1 VPGEEVV
8 FVVNPAS
15 ANGSTR
21 RRWPEIARQAAELGL
36 LGRSLLSERPGQI
49 ADLTRSACEDGATLV
64 VAVGGDG
71 TVNEAANGLMQ
82 VDPEMRAE
90 LATIPRGTGR
100 DFARSF
106 GIPRNVEGA
115 LQVAHAGTTRLVDV
129 GHASFRAWDGSP
141 AESYFTN
148 FAGAG
153 ISGAVA
159 ARANTSSK
167 ALGGRVSFFWATS
180 TVFMRWKNSEY
191 AVEIDDERR
200 SGKMLEVIAAIGSE
214 LAGGMRL
221 APDADPSDGLFDVV
235 LIGDATKVDFVR
247 TLPKIYRGTY
257 LPHPRAEV
265 VRGRRV
271 RVETAIPLPIAL
283 DGEQPGTTPA
293 TFEIVPGALRVR
305 VPAAV

>member
-1 VPGEEVV
+1 MTADDGGVV

-15 ANGSTR
+15 ANGSTG
-21 RRWPEIARQAAELGL
+21 RRWPEIARRAAELGL
-36 LGRSLLSERPGQI
+36 AGRSLLSEAPGEI
-49 ADLTRSACEDGATLV
+49 AELARSASEDGARLV

-71 TVNEAANGLMQ
+71 TVNEAANGLMR
-82 VDPEMRAE
+82 VEPKRRAE
-90 LATIPRGTGR
+90 LATIPRGTGK

-106 GIPRNVEGA
+106 GIPRDVEGA
-115 LQVAHAGTTRLVDV
+115 LRTALEGSTRTVDV
-129 GHASFRAWDGSP
+129 GHASFAAWDGS
-141 AESYFTN
+141 AEEAYFTN

-153 ISGAVA
+153 LSGAVA

-167 ALGGRVSFFWATS
+167 ALGGKVSFLWATTS
-180 TVFMRWKNSEY
+180 VFMRWRNSEY
-191 AVEIDDERR
+191 TVEIDGERR
-200 SGKMLEVIAAIGSE
+200 SGKMLEVIAAIGSQ

-221 APDADPSDGLFDVV
+221 TPEADPADGLFDVA
-235 LIGDATKVDFVR
+235 LIGDATKADFVR

-271 RVETAIPLPIAL
+271 RIETAIPLPIAL

-293 TFEIVPGALRVR
+293 VFEIVPEALRVR
-305 VPAAV
+305 VPG

>member
-1 VPGEEVV
+1 MGSEVV

-21 RRWPEIARQAAELGL
+21 RHWPEISRRAAALGL
-36 LGRSLLSERPGQI
+36 TGDTLFSERPGH
-49 ADLTRSACEDGATLV
+49 AVELTQRAAEEGARLI

-71 TVNEAANGLMQ
+71 TVHEAVNGLMRAE
-82 VDPEMRAE
+82 PETRPE
-90 LATIPRGTGR
+90 LATIPRGTGK

-106 GIPRNVEGA
+106 RIPRDAEEALAVARDGA
-115 LQVAHAGTTRLVDV
+115 TRTVDV
-129 GHASFRAWDGSP
+129 GRAGFTAWHGAASEA
-141 AESYFTN
+141 YFAN

-167 ALGGRVSFFWATS
+167 ALGGKASFFWAT
-180 TVFMRWKNSEY
+180 TAVFLRWENSEY
-191 AVEIDDERR
+191 EVTIDGEPRAGR
-200 SGKMLEVIAAIGSE
+200 MLEVIAAIGDQ

-221 APDADPSDGLFDVV
+221 TPDADPADGLFDVV

-265 VRGRRV
+265 IRGS
-271 RVETAIPLPIAL
+271 RVEIRTAVPLPIAL

-293 TFEIVPGALRVR
+293 VFEIVPGALRLR
-305 VPAAV
+305 VPS

>member
-1 VPGEEVV
+1 MNDAGVV

-21 RRWPEIARQAAELGL
+21 RRWPEIARRAADLGL
-36 LGRSLLSERPGQI
+36 IGETLFSERPGHA
-49 ADLTRSACEDGATLV
+49 ADLAERAAADGARLV

-71 TVNEAANGLMQ
+71 TVNETVNGLMRA
-82 VDPEMRAE
+82 DPEHRPE
-90 LATIPRGTGR
+90 LATIPRGTGK

-106 GIPRNVEGA
+106 RIPRKVDGA
-115 LQVAHAGTTRLVDV
+115 LAVARDGASRTVDV
-129 GHASFRAWDGSP
+129 GHAGFTAWDGS
-141 AESYFTN
+141 ATESYFTN

-167 ALGGRVSFFWATS
+167 ALGGKASFFWATS
-180 TVFMRWKNSEY
+180 AVFLRWKNSEY
-191 AVEIDDERR
+191 EVAIDGEQRA
-200 SGKMLEVIAAIGSE
+200 GLMLEVIAAIGDQ

-221 APDADPSDGLFDVV
+221 TPEADPADGLFDVV
-235 LIGDATKVDFVR
+235 LIGDASKADFVR

-265 VRGRRV
+265 VRGT
-271 RVETAIPLPIAL
+271 RVEITTAVPLPIAL

-293 TFEIVPGALRVR
+293 VFEIVPGALRVR
-305 VPAAV
+305 VPA

>member
-1 VPGEEVV
+1 MADDEVV

-36 LGRSLLSERPGQI
+36 SGRSLLSERPGQI
-49 ADLTRSACEDGATLV
+49 AELARSASEDGATLV

-71 TVNEAANGLMQ
+71 TVNEAANGLLQ
-82 VDPEMRAE
+82 VDAEKRAE
-90 LATIPRGTGR
+90 LATIPRGTGK

-106 GIPRNVEGA
+106 GIPRDVEGA
-115 LQVAHAGTTRLVDV
+115 LAVAHSGTTRLVDV
-129 GHASFRAWDGSP
+129 GLASFAAWDGSP
-141 AESYFTN
+141 VESYFTN

-191 AVEIDDERR
+191 TVEIDDERR

-221 APDADPSDGLFDVV
+221 TPDADPSDGLFDVV

-265 VRGRRV
+265 IRGRRV

-305 VPAAV
+305 VPAAA

>member
-1 VPGEEVV
+1 VPNVGSGVV

-21 RRWPEIARQAAELGL
+21 RHWPEIARRAAVLGL
-36 LGRSLLSERPGQI
+36 AGETLFSERPGH
-49 ADLTRSACEDGATLV
+49 AEELAREAAGRGARLI

-71 TVNEAANGLMQ
+71 TVHEAVNGLMQ
-82 VDPEMRAE
+82 TDPEHRPE

-106 GIPRNVEGA
+106 RIPQSTEEALTVALNGA
-115 LQVAHAGTTRLVDV
+115 TRTVDV
-129 GHASFRAWDGSP
+129 GRAAFTSWDGAA
-141 AESYFTN
+141 AEAYFAN

-167 ALGGRVSFFWATS
+167 ALGGKASFFWAT
-180 TVFMRWKNSEY
+180 TAVFLRWENSEY
-191 AVEIDDERR
+191 EVTVDGEARA
-200 SGKMLEVIAAIGSE
+200 GKMLEVIAAIGDQ

-221 APDADPSDGLFDVV
+221 APEADPGDGLFDVV

-265 VRGRRV
+265 VRGSRIEV
-271 RVETAIPLPIAL
+271 RTAVPLPIAL

-293 TFEIVPGALRVR
+293 VFEIVPGALRLR
-305 VPAAV
+305 VPS

>member
-1 VPGEEVV
+1 MRGGVV

-21 RRWPEIARQAAELGL
+21 RRWPEIAHRAAELGL
-36 LGRSLLSERPGQI
+36 TGETLFSERPGHAATLAQQ
-49 ADLTRSACEDGATLV
+49 AAEGGARLV

-71 TVNEAANGLMQ
+71 TVHEVANGLL
-82 VDPEMRAE
+82 RAPAERRPE
-90 LATIPRGTGR
+90 LATVPRGTGK

-106 GIPRNVEGA
+106 RIPKGVDEA
-115 LQVAHAGTTRLVDV
+115 LAVARDGVTRTVDA
-129 GHASFRAWDGSP
+129 GHAAFTAWDGSA
-141 AESYFTN
+141 AEAYFTN

-167 ALGGRVSFFWATS
+167 ALGGKASFFWATS
-180 TVFMRWKNSEY
+180 AVFVRWKNSEY
-191 AVEIDDERR
+191 EVTIDGERR
-200 SGKMLEVIAAIGSE
+200 AGRMLEVIAAIGDQ

-221 APDADPSDGLFDVV
+221 TPDADPADGLLDVV
-235 LIGDATKVDFVR
+235 LIGDATKADFVR

-265 VRGRRV
+265 IRGTRV
-271 RVETAIPLPIAL
+271 EIETAIPLPIAL

-293 TFEIVPGALRVR
+293 VFEV
-305 VPAAV
+305 VPAALRLRVPS

>member
-1 VPGEEVV
+1 MTGGVV

-21 RRWPEIARQAAELGL
+21 RRWPEIARRAAELGL
-36 LGRSLLSERPGQI
+36 TGETLFSERPGHAASLAQQ
-49 ADLTRSACEDGATLV
+49 AAEGGARLV

-71 TVNEAANGLMQ
+71 TVHEVANGLMHAAAETR
-82 VDPEMRAE
+82 PE
-90 LATIPRGTGR
+90 LATIPRGTGK

-106 GIPRNVEGA
+106 RIPKGVEDA
-115 LQVAHAGTTRLVDV
+115 LAVALDGVTRTVDV
-129 GHASFRAWDGSP
+129 GRAAFTAWDGSA
-141 AESYFTN
+141 AESYFAN

-167 ALGGRVSFFWATS
+167 ALGGKASFFWATS
-180 TVFMRWKNSEY
+180 AVFVRWKNSEY
-191 AVEIDDERR
+191 RVTVDGERR
-200 SGKMLEVIAAIGSE
+200 AGRMLEVIAAIGDQ

-221 APDADPSDGLFDVV
+221 TPDADPADGLFDVV

-265 VRGRRV
+265 VRGKHV
-271 RVETAIPLPIAL
+271 EIETAIPLPIAL

-293 TFEIVPGALRVR
+293 AFEIVPGALRVR
-305 VPAAV
+305 VPS

>member
-1 VPGEEVV
+1 VAENVV

-21 RRWPEIARQAAELGL
+21 RRWPEIARRAAELGL
-36 LGRSLLSERPGQI
+36 IGETLFSGRPGHAEELAEQ
-49 ADLTRSACEDGATLV
+49 AAERGASLV

-71 TVNEAANGLMQ
+71 TVHEVANGLLRL
-82 VDPEMRAE
+82 DAEKRPE
-90 LATIPRGTGR
+90 LATIPRGTGK

-106 GIPRNVEGA
+106 RIPRDVEGA
-115 LQVAHAGTTRLVDV
+115 LAVAQDGATRTVDV
-129 GHASFRAWDGSP
+129 GRAVFTAWNGST
-141 AESYFTN
+141 AESYFAN

-159 ARANTSSK
+159 ARANKGSK
-167 ALGGRVSFFWATS
+167 ALGGKASFFWATTS
-180 TVFMRWKNSEY
+180 VFLRWKNSDYE
-191 AVEIDDERR
+191 VTIDGERHAGR
-200 SGKMLEVIAAIGSE
+200 MLEVIAAIGDQ

-221 APDADPSDGLFDVV
+221 APEADPGDGLFDVV
-235 LIGDATKVDFVR
+235 LVGDATKADFVR

-265 VRGRRV
+265 VRGN
-271 RVETAIPLPIAL
+271 RVEILTAIPLPIAL

-293 TFEIVPGALRVR
+293 VFEIVPAALRLR
-305 VPAAV
+305 VPS

>member
-1 VPGEEVV
+1 MADDHVV

-21 RRWPEIARQAAELGL
+21 RRWPEIARRAAGLGL
-36 LGRSLLSERPGQI
+36 IGESLFSERPGHV
-49 ADLTRSACEDGATLV
+49 ADLAEQAAGDGARLV

-71 TVNEAANGLMQ
+71 TVHEAVNGLM
-82 VDPEMRAE
+82 RAEPDRRPE
-90 LATIPRGTGR
+90 LATIPRGTGK

-106 GIPRNVEGA
+106 RIPRSVDGA
-115 LQVAHAGTTRLVDV
+115 LAVARAGATRTVDV
-129 GHASFRAWDGSP
+129 GRASFAAWDGSS
-141 AESYFTN
+141 AESYFAN

-167 ALGGRVSFFWATS
+167 ALGGKASFFWAT
-180 TVFMRWKNSEY
+180 TAVFLRWENSEY
-191 AVEIDDERR
+191 EVAIDGERR
-200 SGKMLEVIAAIGSE
+200 AGRMLEVIAAIGDQ

-221 APDADPSDGLFDVV
+221 TPEADPADGLFDVV

-257 LPHPRAEV
+257 LPHRRAEV

-271 RVETAIPLPIAL
+271 EIRTALPLPIAL

-293 TFEIVPGALRVR
+293 AFEIVPKALRLR
-305 VPAAV
+305 VPA